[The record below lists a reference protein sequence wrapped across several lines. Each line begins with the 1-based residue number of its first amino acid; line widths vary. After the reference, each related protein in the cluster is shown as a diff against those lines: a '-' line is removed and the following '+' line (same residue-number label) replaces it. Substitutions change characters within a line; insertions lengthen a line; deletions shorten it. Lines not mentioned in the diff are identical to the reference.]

1 MWGSEPAAPPEP
13 NNTDT
18 WTTEE
23 EGVSVAYPL
32 VMMITGVL
40 GNALSLLLVSRSYHH
55 KESKGKKSFLL
66 CIGGLALTELS
77 GKLLT
82 SPVVIAVYLS
92 RKPWQQLDP
101 SGHLCNFFGLTMTVV
116 GICTLFISSTMAVE
130 RMLAIRAPHWYSI
143 HLKTR
148 DTGTVLLSVWL
159 AGFTFALLP
168 MASVGHYTIQWPGTW
183 CFISID
189 EQGANATGSVYN
201 LANVFF
207 ASTYAFLGLT
217 ALVVTFVCTLAT
229 IKALVSRCRTKATAT
244 QEDTHWVRITTETV
258 IQLMGIVCV
267 ISACWSPLLIMMLKI
282 IFNQTSMEHCKVLNS
297 QVERPKECDLFLIAI
312 RLASLNQIL
321 DPWVYLLLRKML
333 LCQGQLQ
340 LSTTPQAEMQPLQ

>member
-1 MWGSEPAAPPEP
+1 MLGSEPARQRGP

-18 WTTEE
+18 WTTEK
-23 EGVSVAYPL
+23 EGGFVSVAYPL
-32 VMMITGVL
+32 VMMITGVV
-40 GNALSLLLVSRSYHH
+40 GNALSLLLVSRSYLHR
-55 KESKGKKSFLL
+55 EGKGKKSFLL
-66 CIGGLALTELS
+66 CIGGLALTELA

-101 SGHLCNFFGLTMTVV
+101 SGHLCDFFGLTMTVV
-116 GICTLFISSTMAVE
+116 GICTLFISSIMAVKK
-130 RMLAIRAPHWYSI
+130 MLAIRAPHWYSI
-143 HLKTR
+143 HLKTGAAR
-148 DTGTVLLSVWL
+148 AVLLAVWL
-159 AGFTFALLP
+159 AGLAFALLP
-168 MASVGHYTIQWPGTW
+168 MAIIGHYSIQWPGTW

-189 EQGANATGSVYN
+189 ERGTNTTTSVYN

-229 IKALVSRCRTKATAT
+229 IKALVSRCRTKATVT
-244 QEDTHWVRITTETV
+244 QEDMRWVRITTETV

-267 ISACWSPLLIMMLKI
+267 NSACWSPLLILMLKI
-282 IFNQTSMEHCKVLNS
+282 IFNQISTEHCKMSNS
-297 QVERPKECDLFLIAI
+297 QVEIPKDCDFFLTAI

-321 DPWVYLLLRKML
+321 DPSVYLLLRKMF
-333 LCQGQLQ
+333 LCQVANTVSKCSPNGQKV
-340 LSTTPQAEMQPLQ
+340 